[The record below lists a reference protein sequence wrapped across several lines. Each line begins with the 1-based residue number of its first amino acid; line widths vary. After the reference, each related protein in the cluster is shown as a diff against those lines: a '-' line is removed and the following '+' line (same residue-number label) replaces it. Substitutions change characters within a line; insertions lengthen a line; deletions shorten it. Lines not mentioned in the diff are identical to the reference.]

1 MGFDPST
8 DYPLGTRRPDLVT
21 TAAGTPLEELTLA
34 GLRDGR
40 VDPSELRATPATLR
54 RQSAIAHSAGRQ
66 ALADSLA
73 RAAELASV
81 PDGVVLEVYTVLRP
95 HRSTG
100 AELDAWADRLESE
113 FGALRVSKC
122 WFTRRSGIR
131 ECVRRVDLGAPSS
144 RQSGG
149 QWRRPVRV

>member
-40 VDPSELRATPATLR
+40 VDPSELRATRATLR
-54 RQSAIAHSAGRQ
+54 RQSAIARSAGRQ
-66 ALADSLA
+66 ALADNLA

-81 PDGVVLEVYTVLRP
+81 PDGVVLEVYTALRP

-113 FGALRVSKC
+113 FGASLTAT
-122 WFTRRSGIR
+122 F
-131 ECVRRVDLGAPSS
+131 VRDARKTYAERGLLAVENERAGTPA
-144 RQSGG
+144 
-149 QWRRPVRV
+149 V